1 MSDVDMTGFQ
11 SDPFGPSSASLGS
24 GLYGDITNAEMPYY
38 MSTAPVISA
47 QDDSRGNTGGFS
59 VGVSQPSTFDLN
71 ATLSSIQK
79 AADWGLKAYGTL
91 ITTEMAKNQMKASN
105 YLNTA
110 QIDILK
116 NKSAS
121 DVEVSKLNATTN
133 RYIAQAKAAGALSAQ
148 NAMNFGT
155 QGGGGVMLWLTVL
168 GVVFAGIQVMKSAK

>member
-1 MSDVDMTGFQ
+1 MSDVDMTGFY
-11 SDPFGPSSASLGS
+11 SDPFGPSASSLGS
-24 GLYGDITNAEMPYY
+24 GLYGDITSADTPYY
-38 MSTAPVISA
+38 MDTAPVISS
-47 QDDSRGNTGGFS
+47 QEYTGGNTAPLSAPASAPTAFN
-59 VGVSQPSTFDLN
+59 LN
-71 ATLSSIQK
+71 DALSSIQK
-79 AADWGLKAYGTL
+79 AADWGLKAYSTL
-91 ITTEMAKNQMKASN
+91 ITTDMAKNQMKASN

-116 NKSAS
+116 NKAAS

-168 GVVFAGIQVMKSAK
+168 GVVFAGIQVIKSAK